1 MKDITYDSSLYELA
15 VVNDGGFDVN
25 TVGDYEVTYSLTSK
39 DDGTLDPGDS
49 GNGEVKDPDDTKDPT
64 DTEDS
69 KNENGSSESG
79 DASNSDNENKDQN
92 SGDNQGGDNTQTG
105 DNSDNAGSDNG
116 SDSSDSSNTGDSAD
130 AGQGDTNSDSSNAG
144 DSADAGQEDT
154 NSDSSNAEDT
164 ADAVS
169 GEDAAQSEENTVDTG
184 VLGVSRPR
192 TAVNMSYQS
201 EPVDAEAVDVTEGDA
216 TNTGDT
222 QEKQV
227 ITFTRM
233 VHVVAASED
242 EEPVYVAREL
252 VLIQGEEDYDLT
264 DDILYDDMKYTL
276 KVEELGGFDI
286 QVIGSYEVTY
296 SLTPVTTEGTQE
308 NGQDDTQENQV
319 ITFQRTVTVKAAVEE
334 NALYEAPELVL
345 MQGQE
350 EYDLMEGIIYDKAKY
365 TLKVE
370 DIGDFDIDIAGAYE
384 VAYSLTPVETVTT
397 EDGQK
402 DVTEDA
408 QDNTQENQAI
418 TFKRAVLVKPL
429 DAGEALYDVRQLS
442 LLQGDYDYNLF
453 DRISYNEEHYELA
466 VEDLGGF
473 DIEVPGQ
480 YEVYYSIT
488 PKVKTRQQKNNS
500 ELMAIETEKEIN
512 NEETVESQKLEEKA
526 DNTDS
531 QKSEEESTV
540 EVTKEAGQTDSLINS
555 TNSDKD
561 VQESTA
567 TNIFHRRV
575 TVLERYD
582 GVYAVA
588 AYAASSHQGDY
599 VVKLGSPIWT
609 DNTEKKFTFPQ
620 ATVVN
625 TGTQPIYS
633 LTISCENGTAT
644 YDADA
649 DINIPAYRNNGWT
662 SIYTAPKN
670 ADEIQEIIRK
680 LEFTP
685 YTNTQM
691 DITLIISGNPMVG
704 FTKDNVKDLT
714 YNPDNGHYY
723 LRTGT
728 QMNWLNAYNKSKE
741 FTFNGMKG
749 YLLTLVYKDEEYNFL
764 NKMPGY
770 FVTLPQIGAS
780 RLIDPNTGLP
790 LKDLDNITNGMFGYS
805 ASTAWI
811 YYTCGPEAGEH
822 YKMNV
827 VGYGQGD
834 QAWITIMVGEN
845 ALYGGGTFDD
855 VVEGESHHDLVV
867 EFGGYNGNDPGG
879 YKEEWETV
887 VSESNLEP
895 QGAEAM
901 IGAIE
906 YGPVA
911 RAFENAIAGDT
922 IEIIKDKVTACTA
935 TLKDNVTLKS
945 MDGTTYRAIGDSVI
959 DVDEDGNVTLKDG
972 TLELSPNAAI
982 KVYSPIDSN
991 IYDVIAPDCSS
1002 TVIVPVGV
1010 GDETPYIRGDKSGIV
1025 KIGEVSYT
1033 YENESSSSLTLVYIP
1048 NAMVKNR
1055 RVLKAEVPADKTA
1068 IITVDGTDANST
1080 ETIEVKGGGS
1090 QAKNVSVTRRSGDNR
1105 INVDLPANTQA
1116 TVFGHEVT
1124 SVPADGV
1131 MVCQKNTANSG
1142 YPTRDYVQIPVAES
1156 VVIDGITYRGTNST
1170 QRYYLGTF
1178 KAEIN
1183 IGDGAQIEGSKPA
1196 NPGYYQIYT
1205 VKICPKTHYDW
1216 DKDHFTV
1223 KMKES
1228 DTEAEKTLKFSDV
1241 CTENGDGSIT
1251 VTIPQVTGDITIE
1264 PAVIRQTATIN
1275 VEGLTAGGV
1284 KGIFT
1289 ATDASGKTQKLTAD
1303 GAITVDLNEELT
1315 LTFTPNDFK
1324 NTYYEDLIGEE
1335 GASFSVLTSLEETT
1349 DNNNSLFGSATFDW
1363 IKKSYELKYTPTKKV
1378 VTLKT
1383 TFTPSHVVHFHVSG
1397 GTAEVTDPSLVIREK
1412 GASHF
1417 QQVIVP
1423 NNQTVN
1429 VTLKDTT
1436 ANGMTPIAYWTELK
1450 PNPTDAGTNV
1460 SGDLQGGS
1468 KTYTYTTPA
1477 VTKPQALNVTF
1488 EEGQEVEV
1496 TVTNGTVVNDD
1507 HAWTENAGTY
1517 TRTVKNNSPLKF
1529 EIRPADSSY
1538 VLKSITVNGYAIDIE
1553 GAKKDGLLEYD
1564 AAKGVYKFT
1573 APAIYQTWKVNVDLE
1588 KQHQFEFRNQ
1598 NDTVIAG
1605 GENITVVEGGTIPKS
1620 VFAQM
1625 QVATDKLKAKDET
1638 FFAWVDKANTGKVY
1652 NASTVIDSTTA
1663 DKVTLI
1669 PVYRTNVITG
1679 DDGSVLA
1686 ADDFI
1691 IRLNDVKNLTAN
1703 DAKTRA
1709 NVKAYDANGA
1719 DITSNVTV
1727 DSDQLTALKGKGEG
1741 VYQNALTF
1749 RIDKGAEIR
1758 VTVEVANDNPKVKG
1772 KTAHTLTFT
1781 GRAKTEYSVQKKS
1794 SSGGLEGNVLTFT
1807 TDEKGKATATGL
1819 DKATEYHIYHTYF
1832 GSTDGKTALVDAT
1845 EIADRFK
1852 DENDTTNHNG
1862 KTDKNESASNKNVEV
1877 SVDDDGNYK
1886 VTVKE
1891 NIDHTVEI
1899 PDSWGNVKVD
1909 LGGHTITGDA
1919 ADENNQAKPGLEFIK
1934 DATNE
1939 HPGTKLEITNGTIK
1953 GGDGSAAQPN
1963 GAPGIGTGTE
1973 KPSNAEV
1980 VAGNGVKVIGGN
1992 GANGTDGNNG
2002 GNGGAGISGEIT
2014 PTVDL
2019 GSVTGGKGGNGG
2031 DSATDKPGNGGNGG
2045 AGISVG
2051 NKTVTINNGT
2061 VKGGDAGKGGN
2072 ATGDNTNP
2080 GGNGGNGGTGAE
2092 GGDINNNGG
2101 NISGGNGGSGGNSN
2115 NGGNGGNPGNGGD
2128 GTKGNHNPTNGGT
2141 STNGKDG
2148 QNGTAYVEVLFKNQ
2162 NGGLLNAANPYRI
2175 EANGKITQAT
2185 FDQMKA
2191 EADKLNTDNKV
2202 FFAWVDEQDET
2213 KVYAADTKVT
2223 ASVTLIPVYRADS
2236 NIVPGQ
2242 DGNTIAADNFSIR
2255 IEKVKNL
2262 TEAEAKKLANV
2273 KAYNQ
2278 KGEDITQNVEVKQDT
2293 LTALQ
2298 QKTEAG
2304 QTSLTFEIP
2313 GSVTVS
2319 VTVEIMDDKP
2329 VITGKTASA
2338 LAFRGIPNETYEYQ
2352 ERNEQGSLTGSVQT
2366 IQTDAEGKATI
2377 TGLKKATE
2385 YQISHQ
2391 KYGSVIGKTAL
2402 VDAMDIARQFEDKG
2416 ANDTSGSG
2424 VGKDETAGNSNVDVV
2439 VDENGNYKVTVKKDI
2454 DHTVEIPDT
2463 WGEVKIDL
2471 NGKTITGDQA
2481 DDSNAAKPG
2490 LDFVKDGST
2499 KEHPGTKLEIMN
2511 GTIKGGNGSSAHP
2524 NGAPGIG
2531 TDNDTVDAELII
2543 GNNANVF
2550 GGNGAHGSEGKD
2562 GGNGGAG
2569 IAGNS
2574 KITPTV
2580 NGGNVTGG
2588 NGGNGGD
2595 SATGKPGNGGD
2606 GGAGISAGTKN
2617 VTINSGTV
2625 KGGNAGKGGN
2635 ATGDN
2640 KNPGGTGGNGGN
2652 GTETEKPG
2660 KTDNNGGTTSGGNG
2674 GNGGNSNNGNG
2685 GNGGTGGNG
2694 STGDNNNNGGN
2705 NSGGNGGNG
2714 GDSDKGNGGSG
2725 GNGGNS
2731 GETGGS
2737 GGDNNGGNGGNGG
2750 NSDSGNGGSGGN
2762 GGNSGNGTG
2771 GNNSGGN
2778 GGNGGSSDNGTGG
2791 TGGNGGSSDNGTG
2804 GNGGNGGDGKDPGTG
2819 GNGGGSTG
2827 GNGGNSG
2834 GNGNKPGGNGGGS
2847 TGGNGGGSTGGN
2859 GGGSTGGNG
2868 GGSTGGNGGGST
2880 GGNGGGS
2887 TGGNGNKPG
2896 GNGGSSTGGNGNK
2909 PGGNGG
2915 SSTGGNGNKPGG
2927 NSGGNSSSNGNN
2939 SGNKGN
2945 GSSSHGSSSNKVN
2958 GSGSS
2963 SFNDSNTEIDNADQY
2978 DSDSMVDGSLD
2989 GTLDESGY
2997 VDGAENSST
3006 YEDQE
3011 EETVQADSDS
3021 VVEGTDSEDHIPFG
3035 ECSYHWFLSI
3045 WLLEIIGYT
3054 VIRVK
3059 KLRSKSK
3066 ED

>member
-1 MKDITYDSSLYELA
+1 MKKHKGKTKRWLAGVLSAVLVIGSINLVDALEGSNGESALYDAPELTITQGATDYDLMEGITYDNSLYELA
-15 VVNDGGFDVN
+15 IVDENGFDVN

-49 GNGEVKDPDDTKDPT
+49 GNGEVKDPDDTKNPT

-92 SGDNQGGDNTQTG
+92 SGDNQEGDNTQTG

-116 SDSSDSSNTGDSAD
+116 SDSSDSSNAGDNAD

-227 ITFTRM
+227 ISFTRM

-242 EEPVYVAREL
+242 EVPVYVTREL
-252 VLIQGEEDYDLT
+252 VLIQGEEVYDLT
-264 DDILYDDMKYTL
+264 DDILYDDVNYTL
-276 KVEELGGFDI
+276 DVVELGGFDI
-286 QVIGSYEVTY
+286 NKIGSYEVTY
-296 SLTPVTTEGTQE
+296 SLTPVTTEGTQG
-308 NGQDDTQENQV
+308 NGQDDAQEKQV
-319 ITFQRTVTVKAAVEE
+319 ITFQRTVTVKAAGEE
-334 NALYEAPELVL
+334 NALYEAPDLYLEC
-345 MQGQE
+345 GQE
-350 EYDLMEGIIYDKAKY
+350 EYDLTEGIIYDKDLY
-365 TLKVE
+365 EVKVS
-370 DIGDFDIDIAGAYE
+370 DPGDFDINMVGEYE
-384 VAYSLTPVETVTT
+384 VTY
-397 EDGQK
+397 
-402 DVTEDA
+402 
-408 QDNTQENQAI
+408 
-418 TFKRAVLVKPL
+418 VL
-429 DAGEALYDVRQLS
+429 
-442 LLQGDYDYNLF
+442 
-453 DRISYNEEHYELA
+453 DRIGKSA
-466 VEDLGGF
+466 KGED
-473 DIEVPGQ
+473 I
-480 YEVYYSIT
+480 
-488 PKVKTRQQKNNS
+488 KTS
-500 ELMAIETEKEIN
+500 
-512 NEETVESQKLEEKA
+512 KLEETTV
-526 DNTDS
+526 TDE
-531 QKSEEESTV
+531 QKSEDNDGIQAATLELTDEKQSVDPADGDTTNSTEEKSSEVKTASLEAVYFTRNVIV
-540 EVTKEAGQTDSLINS
+540 EVL
-555 TNSDKD
+555 
-561 VQESTA
+561 
-567 TNIFHRRV
+567 
-575 TVLERYD
+575 
-582 GVYAVA
+582 GVNYSFRNAVA
-588 AYAASSHQGDY
+588 YANVQGKYVVNLGTPVWTDDTHTKFQYTNVKIDTEGEDISLMTITLSNGRLPAGVLNDTPITDDYGRSATWIFMNKKSSQEIEEKIKSIVFDY
-599 VVKLGSPIWT
+599 VNDMNVYVSINGNDNEGFDEQLDQLKL
-609 DNTEKKFTFPQ
+609 
-620 ATVVN
+620 
-625 TGTQPIYS
+625 TQWS
-633 LTISCENGTAT
+633 
-644 YDADA
+644 
-649 DINIPAYRNNGWT
+649 
-662 SIYTAPKN
+662 
-670 ADEIQEIIRK
+670 
-680 LEFTP
+680 
-685 YTNTQM
+685 
-691 DITLIISGNPMVG
+691 V
-704 FTKDNVKDLT
+704 
-714 YNPDNGHYY
+714 NGHYY
-723 LRTGT
+723 LFLPEITSWSAAYLRAKDFKLGGMQGYLATFSSTEEEVYLATLNRTGT
-728 QMNWLNAYNKSKE
+728 WTGGTRLLLK
-741 FTFNGMKG
+741 NGQRIENSMFRRTRG
-749 YLLTLVYKDEEYNFL
+749 VL
-764 NKMPGY
+764 
-770 FVTLPQIGAS
+770 IGGETYYWAS
-780 RLIDPNTGLP
+780 
-790 LKDLDNITNGMFGYS
+790 
-805 ASTAWI
+805 
-811 YYTCGPEAGEH
+811 GPEAGSVIPSNLGSSVNSFDKH
-822 YKMNV
+822 SAVDGALDATIYDI
-827 VGYGQGD
+827 QGHESCLLLRAND
-834 QAWITIMVGEN
+834 KTLNDIIEGNYRGDSKASG
-845 ALYGGGTFDD
+845 LY
-855 VVEGESHHDLVV
+855 V
-867 EFGGYNGNDPGG
+867 EFGGYADGADLGQPDNTKKG
-879 YKEEWETV
+879 ETNV
-887 VSESNLEP
+887 LVAP
-895 QGAEAM
+895 KDAEAS
-901 IGAIE
+901 INGVKYAPLADALDLAE
-906 YGPVA
+906 D
-911 RAFENAIAGDT
+911 GD
-922 IEIIKDKVTACTA
+922 EVQIIKE
-935 TLKDNVTLKS
+935 NVT
-945 MDGTTYRAIGDSVI
+945 
-959 DVDEDGNVTLKDG
+959 EVTDG
-972 TLELSPNAAI
+972 TLKTGVQLKSFDGNTTYTGKLDSKIDVAADGGVTVTGGKISVTANAAL
-982 KVYSPIDSN
+982 KVKSPVDSN
-991 IYDVIAPDCSS
+991 IYEITTPSGD
-1002 TVIVPVGV
+1002 TEVIVPETEGGDKTPYVMNDSTTGSLSLKV
-1010 GDETPYIRGDKSGIV
+1010 GDVT
-1025 KIGEVSYT
+1025 YT
-1033 YENESSSSLTLVYIP
+1033 YNNQSSTAITMVYIP
-1048 NAMVKNR
+1048 DAMYNNEQVK
-1055 RVLKAEVPADKTA
+1055 KAEVDADKNVE
-1068 IITVDGTDANST
+1068 IKVDAADSVVT
-1080 ETIEVKGGGS
+1080 KGGGS
-1090 QAKNVSVTRRSGDNR
+1090 SSNKITVVRRTTDQR
-1105 INVDLPANTQA
+1105 TDVKLPVGATA
-1116 TVFGHEVT
+1116 TVFGHKVAAA
-1124 SVPADGV
+1124 PANGATIS
-1131 MVCQKNTANSG
+1131 QSNTANSG
-1142 YPTRDYVQIPVAES
+1142 YPTRDFVRNLEPDES
-1156 VVIDGITYRGTNST
+1156 IEIDGITYAGTDNI
-1170 QRYYLGTF
+1170 QRYYLGKF
-1178 KAEIN
+1178 DVN
-1183 IGDGAQIEGSKPA
+1183 ITNVEGAQIEGSTPA
-1196 NPGYYQIYT
+1196 KPGYFQEYT
-1205 VKICPKTHYDW
+1205 IKFSPKKHYDL
-1216 DKDHFTV
+1216 DMDHFTV
-1223 KMKES
+1223 TMKKS
-1228 DTEAEKTLKFSDV
+1228 DTGAEETLKPVNV
-1241 CTENGDGSIT
+1241 CKEEADGSVT

-1275 VEGLTAGGV
+1275 VEGLTAGGA

-1289 ATDASGKTQKLTAD
+1289 ATDASGKTQKLMTD
-1303 GAITVDLNEELT
+1303 GEITVDLDEELT
-1315 LTFTPNDFK
+1315 LTFTPNDFT

-1335 GASFSVLTSLEETT
+1335 GASFSVLTALEETT

-1363 IKKSYELKYTPTKKV
+1363 VKKSYELKYTPTKKV

-1383 TFTPSHVVHFHVSG
+1383 TFTPSHVVHIHVSG
-1397 GTAEVTDPSLVIREK
+1397 GTAEVTDTSLVTREK

-1423 NNQTVN
+1423 NNQTVD

-1436 ANGMTPIAYWTELK
+1436 ANGMTPIAYWIDLK
-1450 PNPTDAGTNV
+1450 QNPTDAGTNV

-1477 VTKPQALNVTF
+1477 VTKPHALNVTF

-1517 TRTVKNNSPLKF
+1517 TRIVKNNSPLEL
-1529 EIRPADSSY
+1529 EIKPTDSSY
-1538 VLKSITVNGYAIDIE
+1538 VLKSITINGYAIDIE
-1553 GAKKDGLLEYD
+1553 QAKKDGLLEYD
-1564 AAKGVYKFT
+1564 EAKGVYKHT
-1573 APAIYQTWKVNVDLE
+1573 TQGIYQAWKVNVDLE

-1620 VFAQM
+1620 VFTQM
-1625 QVATDKLKAKDET
+1625 QVATDNLKAKDET

-1691 IRLNDVKNLTAN
+1691 IRLNDVKNLTVN

-1727 DSDQLTALKGKGEG
+1727 DSEQLTALKGKGEG

-1758 VTVEVANDNPKVKG
+1758 VTVEVTNANPEVKG

-1781 GRAKTEYSVQKKS
+1781 GRAKTEYNVQKKS
-1794 SSGGLEGNVLTFT
+1794 SSGGLEGDVLTFT
-1807 TDEKGKATATGL
+1807 TDENGKATATGL
-1819 DKATEYHIYHTYF
+1819 DKATEYQIYHTYF
-1832 GSTDGKTALVDAT
+1832 GSADGKTALVDAE

-1852 DENDTTNHNG
+1852 DENDTTSHNG

-1886 VTVKE
+1886 VTVKN
-1891 NIDHTVEI
+1891 NINHTVEI

-1934 DATNE
+1934 DAATNE
-1939 HPGTKLEITNGTIK
+1939 HPGTRLEITNGTIK
-1953 GGDGSAAQPN
+1953 GGDGSAAQPD

-1992 GANGTDGNNG
+1992 GANGTNGNNG

-2014 PTVDL
+2014 PTVDH

-2213 KVYAADTKVT
+2213 KVYAADKEVT

-2255 IEKVKNL
+2255 IEEVKNL

-2278 KGEDITQNVEVKQDT
+2278 KGEDITQNVAVKQDT

-2385 YQISHQ
+2385 YQISHK

-2402 VDAMDIARQFEDKG
+2402 VDAMDIARRFEDKG

-2481 DDSNAAKPG
+2481 GDSNAAKPG

-2674 GNGGNSNNGNG
+2674 GNGGDSNNGSGGNG
-2685 GNGGTGGNG
+2685 GNGGNG

-2737 GGDNNGGNGGNGG
+2737 AGNNNGGNGGNGG

-2771 GNNSGGN
+2771 GN
-2778 GGNGGSSDNGTGG
+2778 GGNGGSSDNGNGG
-2791 TGGNGGSSDNGTG
+2791 TGGNGGSSDNGNG

-2868 GGSTGGNGGGST
+2868 GNSGGNGNKPGGNGGGST
-2880 GGNGGGS
+2880 GGNSNKPGGNGGGS

-2896 GNGGSSTGGNGNK
+2896 GNS
-2909 PGGNGG
+2909 
-2915 SSTGGNGNKPGG
+2915 GG
-2927 NSGGNSSSNGNN
+2927 NSGNNGTNSGSNVSQNGNST
-2939 SGNKGN
+2939 
-2945 GSSSHGSSSNKVN
+2945 GSSR
-2958 GSGSS
+2958 
-2963 SFNDSNTEIDNADQY
+2963 FNDSNTELDNADQY
-2978 DSDSMVDGSLD
+2978 DSDSMADGSLD

-2997 VDGAENSST
+2997 ADGAENSST

-3035 ECSYHWFLSI
+3035 ECGFHWI
-3045 WLLEIIGYT
+3045 PIVWLLVILGYT
-3054 VIRVK
+3054 VVRVK
-3059 KLRSKSK
+3059 KLRDES
-3066 ED
+3066 EEA

>member
-1 MKDITYDSSLYELA
+1 MKKHKGKTKRWLAGILSAVLVIGSINLVDALEGSNGESALYDAPELIITQGATDYDLMKDITYDSSLYELA

-25 TVGDYEVTYSLTSK
+25 TVGDYKVTYSLTSK

-169 GEDAAQSEENTVDTG
+169 GEDAAQSEENTGDTG

-252 VLIQGEEDYDLT
+252 VLVQGEEGYDLT
-264 DDILYDDMKYTL
+264 DDILYDDVKYTL
-276 KVEELGGFDI
+276 TVGDLGGFDI

-296 SLTPVTTEGTQE
+296 SLTPVTTEGTQG

-334 NALYEAPELVL
+334 NALYEAPDLYLEW
-345 MQGQE
+345 GQE
-350 EYDLMEGIIYDKAKY
+350 EYDLTEGIIYDKDLY
-365 TLKVE
+365 EVKVS
-370 DIGDFDIDIAGAYE
+370 DPGDFDIYTLGEYE
-384 VAYSLTPVETVTT
+384 VTYVLDRLGKSAKAEDTQTSKTEETTASN
-397 EDGQK
+397 ED
-402 DVTEDA
+402 T
-408 QDNTQENQAI
+408 DNTQTATLELTDEKQSVDPADGDTTNSTEEKSSEVKTASQEAI
-418 TFKRAVLVKPL
+418 YFTRNVIV
-429 DAGEALYDVRQLS
+429 EM
-442 LLQGDYDYNLF
+442 DYAF
-453 DRISYNEEHYELA
+453 ASA
-466 VEDLGGF
+466 VETYSNN
-473 DIEVPGQ
+473 VPGRYTIKLGTPVWVDGTHQQFQ
-480 YEVYYSIT
+480 YTNVKIDAEGEKICLMSVTLSNGTLPENIT
-488 PKVKTRQQKNNS
+488 NDAFANDLNKKSATWIFTVPK
-500 ELMAIETEKEIN
+500 TEKEI
-512 NEETVESQKLEEKA
+512 EEKI
-526 DNTDS
+526 
-531 QKSEEESTV
+531 Q
-540 EVTKEAGQTDSLINS
+540 GM
-555 TNSDKD
+555 
-561 VQESTA
+561 
-567 TNIFHRRV
+567 IF
-575 TVLERYD
+575 
-582 GVYAVA
+582 
-588 AYAASSHQGDY
+588 DY
-599 VVKLGSPIWT
+599 VDNMNVYISINANETTGFENMSPGSI
-609 DNTEKKFTFPQ
+609 KM
-620 ATVVN
+620 
-625 TGTQPIYS
+625 TQW
-633 LTISCENGTAT
+633 
-644 YDADA
+644 D
-649 DINIPAYRNNGWT
+649 
-662 SIYTAPKN
+662 
-670 ADEIQEIIRK
+670 
-680 LEFTP
+680 
-685 YTNTQM
+685 
-691 DITLIISGNPMVG
+691 V
-704 FTKDNVKDLT
+704 
-714 YNPDNGHYY
+714 NGHYY
-723 LRTGT
+723 LYLSEKTS
-728 QMNWLNAYNKSKE
+728 WSYAFNKAMDFKL
-741 FTFNGMKG
+741 GGQQG
-749 YLLTLVYKDEEYNFL
+749 YL
-764 NKMPGY
+764 
-770 FVTLPQIGAS
+770 VTLTSQDEINYLLNIAYTPTWTGATRLLYKSGQRIDGNTARIDRKPGVLGYGGIGKRAHYWA
-780 RLIDPNTGLP
+780 D
-790 LKDLDNITNGMFGYS
+790 
-805 ASTAWI
+805 
-811 YYTCGPEAGEH
+811 GPESGTEILDELWGSGEP
-822 YKMNV
+822 NGNDAWL
-827 VGYGQGD
+827 GYPIVD
-834 QAWITIMVGEN
+834 KT
-845 ALYGGGTFDD
+845 LSD
-855 VVEGESHHDLVV
+855 VCDGESCLMVTLGNQKLNDIIEGNYASSANAEAVGLFV
-867 EFGGYNGNDPGG
+867 EFGGYADGADPGQPDNAKKG
-879 YKEEWETV
+879 ETNV
-887 VSESNLEP
+887 LVAP
-895 QGAEAM
+895 KDAEAS
-901 IGAIE
+901 INGVKYAPLADALE
-906 YGPVA
+906 LA
-911 RAFENAIAGDT
+911 EAGDE
-922 IEIIKDKVTACTA
+922 IQIIKENVTEVTDGTLKTDVKLKSFDGTTTYTGKLDSKIDVAADGGVTVTGGKISVTANA
-935 TLKDNVTLKS
+935 TLKVK
-945 MDGTTYRAIGDSVI
+945 
-959 DVDEDGNVTLKDG
+959 
-972 TLELSPNAAI
+972 
-982 KVYSPIDSN
+982 SPIDSE
-991 IYDVIAPDCSS
+991 IYQITTPSGDTD
-1002 TVIVPVGV
+1002 VIVPEAEGGDKTPYVMNDSTTGSLSLKV
-1010 GDETPYIRGDKSGIV
+1010 GDVT
-1025 KIGEVSYT
+1025 YT
-1033 YENESSSSLTLVYIP
+1033 YNNQSSTNITMVYIP
-1048 NAMVKNR
+1048 DAMYNNEQVK
-1055 RVLKAEVPADKTA
+1055 KAEV
-1068 IITVDGTDANST
+1068 DANLT
-1080 ETIEVKGGGS
+1080 ATIKVENTSSVVTNGGGS
-1090 QAKNVSVTRRSGDNR
+1090 NSDKVTITRRRADSRAD
-1105 INVDLPANTQA
+1105 VDLPSGVTA
-1116 TVFGHEVT
+1116 TVFGYAVT
-1124 SVPADGV
+1124 SVPAYGV
-1131 MVCQKNTANSG
+1131 TVSQSDTANSG
-1142 YPTRDYVQIPVAES
+1142 YPTRDYVEMRVGES
-1156 VVIDGITYRGTNST
+1156 VVIDGVTYKADDRTR
-1170 QRYYLGTF
+1170 RYYLGKF
-1178 KAEIN
+1178 DVN
-1183 IGDGAQIEGSKPA
+1183 ITNVEGAQIEGGTPA
-1196 NPGYYQIYT
+1196 NPGYLQEYT
-1205 VKICPKTHYDW
+1205 IKFSPKKHYDL
-1216 DKDHFTV
+1216 DMDHFTV
-1223 KMKES
+1223 TMKKS
-1228 DTEAEKTLKFSDV
+1228 DTGAEENLRPVNV
-1241 CTENGDGSIT
+1241 CKKETDGSVT

-1275 VEGLTAGGV
+1275 VEGLTAGGA

-1289 ATDASGKTQKLTAD
+1289 ATDASGKTQKLTTD

-1349 DNNNSLFGSATFDW
+1349 DNNNSLFGSATIDW

-1397 GTAEVTDPSLVIREK
+1397 GTAEVTDSSLVIREK

-1517 TRTVKNNSPLKF
+1517 TRIVKNNSLLKL

-1538 VLKSITVNGYAIDIE
+1538 VLKSITVNGYAINIE
-1553 GAKKDGLLEYD
+1553 GAKKDDLLEYD

-1758 VTVEVANDNPKVKG
+1758 VTVEVANDNPEVKG

-1781 GRAKTEYSVQKKS
+1781 GRAKTGYSVQKKS

-1852 DENDTTNHNG
+1852 DENDTTSHNG

-1886 VTVKE
+1886 VTVKK

-1934 DATNE
+1934 DAATNE
-1939 HPGTKLEITNGTIK
+1939 HPGTRLEITNGTIK
-1953 GGDGSAAQPN
+1953 GGDGSAAQPD

-1973 KPSNAEV
+1973 KPGNAEV

-2014 PTVDL
+2014 PTVDH

-2115 NGGNGGNPGNGGD
+2115 NGGTGGNPGNGGD

-2424 VGKDETAGNSNVDVV
+2424 VDKDETAGNSNVDVV

-2674 GNGGNSNNGNG
+2674 GNGGNSDNGNG
-2685 GNGGTGGNG
+2685 GNGGNGGSG

-2737 GGDNNGGNGGNGG
+2737 GGNNNGGTGGNGG
-2750 NSDSGNGGSGGN
+2750 NSDSGNGGSGGD
-2762 GGNSGNGTG
+2762 GGNSG
-2771 GNNSGGN
+2771 
-2778 GGNGGSSDNGTGG
+2778 
-2791 TGGNGGSSDNGTG
+2791 NGTG

-2868 GGSTGGNGGGST
+2868 GGSTGGNGGG
-2880 GGNGGGS
+2880 
-2887 TGGNGNKPG
+2887 
-2896 GNGGSSTGGNGNK
+2896 STGGNGNK